1 MIAILP
7 ADLVPNVNSEIRKVV
22 TMPRGQVLAG
32 LVLAIALIASI
43 ASASLAGPPD
53 PRGQPATGAAT
64 IGLYVGLA
72 VVALAAA
79 VFGAVGTG
87 AEYQYHTMPVS
98 VLFTADRDRLAA
110 AKFLVIGCCA
120 LAAAVAVELVAL
132 GGLFGVGRHKIT
144 VTAELFAVLGGGLLA
159 VVCWSLIGASA
170 GILMRS
176 SSRAV
181 ALLLGWVVI
190 GEPLLWL
197 VAQGLGIPGIVTLLP
212 VSATVGTVAVGSFPD
227 SDFLAPTPAAVVVL
241 LLWTIG
247 SGAASWWS
255 LRTRDL

>member
-7 ADLVPNVNSEIRKVV
+7 TDLVPNLNSEIRKVV
-22 TMPRGQVLAG
+22 TIPRGQLFAG
-32 LVLAIALIASI
+32 AVLAIALIASI

-64 IGLYVGLA
+64 IGLYVALA
-72 VVALAAA
+72 VVVLAAA

-87 AEYQYHTMPVS
+87 AEYRYHTMAVS
-98 VLFTADRDRLAA
+98 ALFTADRDRLAA
-110 AKFLVIGCCA
+110 AKFLVIAGC
-120 LAAAVAVELVAL
+120 AAVAVVAVELVAL
-132 GGLFGVGRHKIT
+132 GGIFGVGRHKIT

-159 VVCWSLIGASA
+159 AVCWSLIGASA
-170 GILMRS
+170 GILARS
-176 SSRAV
+176 SAK
-181 ALLLGWVVI
+181 AMGLLLGWIVVA
-190 GEPLLWL
+190 EPLLWL
-197 VAQGLGIPGIVTLLP
+197 LAHGLGIPGVVTLLP
-212 VSATVGTVAVGSFPD
+212 VSATVATVAVGSFPD
-227 SDFLAPTPAAVVVL
+227 ADFLAPTPAAIVVL

>member
-7 ADLVPNVNSEIRKVV
+7 ADLVPNVNSEVRKVV
-22 TMPRGQVLAG
+22 TTPRGPLLAG
-32 LVLAIALIASI
+32 ALPAVALLASI
-43 ASASLAGPPD
+43 ASASLAGPAD
-53 PRGQPATGAAT
+53 PRGEPATGAAS

-79 VFGAVGTG
+79 VFGAVGSG
-87 AEYQYHTMPVS
+87 GEYRHHSMAVTA
-98 VLFTADRDRLAA
+98 LFTADRDRLAA

-120 LAAAVAVELVAL
+120 LAVAVVVELVSVAA
-132 GGLFGVGRHKIT
+132 LFGVGRGKVA

-159 VVCWSLIGASA
+159 AVCWSLIGVSA
-170 GILMRS
+170 GILLRS
-176 SSRAV
+176 STRAV
-181 ALLLGWVVI
+181 ASLLVWIVLA
-190 GEPLLWL
+190 EPLIWL
-197 VAQGLGIPGIVTLLP
+197 IARGLGIPGAVTVLP
-212 VSATVGTVAVGSFPD
+212 VSATVGTVAVGSYPD

-247 SGAASWWS
+247 LGAASWWS

>member
-7 ADLVPNVNSEIRKVV
+7 ADLVPTVNSEIRKVV
-22 TMPRGQVLAG
+22 TMPRGQMLAG
-32 LVLAIALIASI
+32 AVLAIALIASI
-43 ASASLAGPPD
+43 ASAGLAGPPD
-53 PRGQPATGAAT
+53 PRGEPATGAAT
-64 IGLYVGLA
+64 IGLYLGLG

-87 AEYQYHTMPVS
+87 TEYRYHTMPVN

-120 LAAAVAVELVAL
+120 VAAGVAVELVSL
-132 GGLFGVGRHKIT
+132 GGLFGAGRDKIA
-144 VTAELFAVLGGGLLA
+144 VTGELFAVLGGGLLA
-159 VVCWSLIGASA
+159 AVCWSLIGASA
-170 GILMRS
+170 GILARS
-176 SSRAV
+176 SAKSV
-181 ALLLGWVVI
+181 ALLLGWI
-190 GEPLLWL
+190 GLAEPLLWL
-197 VAQGLGIPGIVTLLP
+197 VSRGLGIPGVVTVLP
-212 VSATVGTVAVGSFPD
+212 VSATVGTIAVGSFPD

-247 SGAASWWS
+247 LGAASWWS